1 MKTLHVINLGKLGGV
16 ERLFLEY
23 INGENAKNDQILC
36 IGDHI
41 GEEIFSQLKNKN
53 IRFAN
58 RICSTLKIK
67 YPSFIRKYV
76 LKRKIEQANADLVIV
91 WDLVLSLPAKPSKG
105 KIVYYDHGCSWRYKH
120 NKKTLR
126 FLAMLDGCISASH
139 ASKRVLQLRFNL
151 PCSIHVVVDRI
162 LTPKCINKSSKE
174 IGDCIKIGT
183 ASRLVGLKGVSV
195 SILMIKELINR
206 GYKVKFYIAGK
217 GPDHEDLKALVNKLG
232 IEHYVEFLGFQQDLS
247 SFFNNIDI
255 YMSTPVTE
263 PFGLSCM
270 EALYYGV
277 PVIFPMIDGQPEV
290 IKDGYCGIGL
300 IPKVTP
306 EEHYSDTGINVDF
319 PHKIYDPT
327 NDCLSEAFIL
337 SHIECADAVEKIIK
351 GFYKEY
357 RINAFKHVD
366 ECFRYEKFKD
376 ELHTALMTINNEED
390 IKNNDY

>member
-120 NKKTLR
+120 NKKTLQ
-126 FLAMLDGCISASH
+126 FFAMLDGCLAASI
-139 ASKRVLQLRFNL
+139 ASKRVMQLRFNL
-151 PCSIHVVVDRI
+151 PCDIYVIANRIVVPQNIDHSPR
-162 LTPKCINKSSKE
+162 N
-174 IGDCIKIGT
+174 IGHQIRLGT
-183 ASRLVGLKGVSV
+183 ASRLVGLKGISV
-195 SILMIKELINR
+195 SILTIKELVER
-206 GYKVKFYIAGK
+206 GVDISLVIAGK
-217 GPDHEDLKALVNKLG
+217 GPDQEHLEELVNKLNLQN
-232 IEHYVEFLGFQQDLS
+232 HVKFLGFQSDLS
-247 SFFNNIDI
+247 DFFNNIDI
-255 YMSTPVTE
+255 YMSTPITE

-290 IKDGYCGIGL
+290 ILDKYCGIGL

-306 EEHYSDTGINVDF
+306 EEHYADTGINVDF
-319 PHKIYDPT
+319 PHEIYDPI
-327 NDCLSEAFIL
+327 NDCLSEALVL
-337 SHIECADAVEKIIK
+337 SHIECADAIENIINNH
-351 GFYKEY
+351 YKEY
-357 RINAFKHVD
+357 RKNAFNYVD
-366 ECFRYEKFKD
+366 ESFQHNKFKD
-376 ELHTALMTINNEED
+376 ELRTALITINQKKEKRKQ
-390 IKNNDY
+390 I